1 MQSCKMDKIFIF
13 AIFLFCAVGVLV
25 TEKTNFVQFLRSRCH
40 LKALYIFLLGLILFC
55 YNQLFERKSTIN
67 FPDFS
72 IFRFFTSHFHSF
84 IKYRKILRFSI
95 FFKIISCYSLR
106 FHFKLWISNY
116 YF

>member
-55 YNQLFERKSTIN
+55 YNQLFERKSKID

-72 IFRFFTSHFHSF
+72 KIVLSFCLFFVCPTEHNSETLGPIFLKFGL
-84 IKYRKILRFSI
+84 KNLEELRE
-95 FFKIISCYSLR
+95 
-106 FHFKLWISNY
+106 
-116 YF
+116 